1 MATGN
6 KGSRR
11 KAPAAATASIPAARA
26 TAKPKVMTAA
36 EAAPALEAAHAAADV
51 VLPPVVD
58 PEAIVV
64 EAVPVQDAPAQN
76 AADETPAPISEE
88 AASNPEPD
96 PAPAAAPAIPTT
108 TLTAEDSIMDAT
120 TTTQTAATDMAQKGQ
135 AMFAEANERAKGA
148 MEKGAQFFAELTEF
162 NKGNVEA
169 LVESSKIAARGFESM
184 GQDAAAFA
192 RSSWEHGSA
201 AMRTLATAKSPTEF
215 LKLQA
220 EFARE
225 AFDTAVAQGSRSTEA
240 SLKLAGE
247 IAQPIS
253 NRVALAAEKI
263 KVAA

>member
-26 TAKPKVMTAA
+26 AAKPKAMTAA

-51 VLPPVVD
+51 ALPPVVD
-58 PEAIVV
+58 AEAIVV
-64 EAVPVQDAPAQN
+64 EAAPVHDAPAK
-76 AADETPAPISEE
+76 APAPISEE

-108 TLTAEDSIMDAT
+108 PTTAEDSIMDAT
-120 TTTQTAATDMAQKGQ
+120 TTTQTATNDMAQKGQ

-192 RSSWEHGSA
+192 RSTWEHGSA

>member
-26 TAKPKVMTAA
+26 AAKPKAMTAA

-64 EAVPVQDAPAQN
+64 EAAPVQDAS
-76 AADETPAPISEE
+76 DETPAPISEE

-96 PAPAAAPAIPTT
+96 PAPAAAPAIPPTT
-108 TLTAEDSIMDAT
+108 TTAEDSIMDAT
-120 TTTQTAATDMAQKGQ
+120 TTTQTATNDAAKDMAQKGQ